1 MDTRVAAM
9 AAIRMLFGLISLSGG
24 YLMIRFNDL
33 QQAVRINGIIGS
45 IGPFVLLLVSAIGVA
60 GLATQMDMRKLTL
73 LVAGIVL
80 ILLGTR

>member
-24 YLMIRFNDL
+24 YLMLRFNDL

-45 IGPFVLLLVSAIGVA
+45 IGPVVLLLVSAIGVA
-60 GLATQMDMRKLTL
+60 GLATQMEMKKIVL

>member
-1 MDTRVAAM
+1 MDTKVVAM
-9 AAIRMLFGLISLSGG
+9 AVIRMLFGLLSLSGG
-24 YLMIRFNDL
+24 ILMFWFNDL
-33 QQAVRINGIIGS
+33 GKAIRINSVIGS

-60 GLATQMDMRKLTL
+60 GLATQLDFRKVAL